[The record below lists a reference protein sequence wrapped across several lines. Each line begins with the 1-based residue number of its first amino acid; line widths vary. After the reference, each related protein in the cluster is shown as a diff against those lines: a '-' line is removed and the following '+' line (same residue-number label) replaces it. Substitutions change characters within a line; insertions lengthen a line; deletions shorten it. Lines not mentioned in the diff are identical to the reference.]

1 MVARLRERFTMLLQ
15 VSVYPVFRIVLG
27 IIFTTLSIIIILSEV
42 LSMWDQRFH
51 DIMKGFITGAH
62 SGLWFGMFMVL
73 WVYAIML
80 IHYSIFSVRIEGF
93 YGLYADHQSDVSS

>member
-1 MVARLRERFTMLLQ
+1 MFLQ
-15 VSVYPVFRIVLG
+15 VSVYPVIRIVIG
-27 IIFTTLSIIIILSEV
+27 TIFTTLSIIIILSEV

-93 YGLYADHQSDVSS
+93 YGLYVDHQSDVSS